1 MSVLLTSVLLHR
13 LASLAATAVTLAKD
27 FLMKAKLMLLGL
39 ALAAP
44 LVAAD
49 ASKILLSGTT
59 VSVEMAKVVGMAK
72 AIVGDMTIS
81 ADAIAFE
88 KESGTLRCEG
98 AATIR
103 ISGNVVTTRDCA
115 IQLSPGDK
123 KLFFLSRGEIQIS
136 SPTYAPFA
144 PTDLVG
150 RPSDR
155 ENLILE
161 FRARTQLGNEPNK
174 APEPTPGSVTPRA
187 IEGKAK

>member
-1 MSVLLTSVLLHR
+1 MS
-13 LASLAATAVTLAKD
+13 
-27 FLMKAKLMLLGL
+27 LGF

-59 VSVEMAKVVGMAK
+59 VSVEERKVAGAAK
-72 AIVGDMTIS
+72 AMVGDMTIS

-88 KESGTLRCEG
+88 KERGILKCDG
-98 AATIR
+98 AVTIR
-103 ISGNVVTTRDCA
+103 ISDNIVTTRDCA
-115 IQLSPGDK
+115 IQLSTGDK

-136 SPTYAPFA
+136 PPVNFPLA

-155 ENLILE
+155 EKLLLE
-161 FRARTQLGNEPNK
+161 FRSRTQPGNEPNQV
-174 APEPTPGSVTPRA
+174 PEPTPGSVTPRA
-187 IEGKAK
+187 TEGKAK